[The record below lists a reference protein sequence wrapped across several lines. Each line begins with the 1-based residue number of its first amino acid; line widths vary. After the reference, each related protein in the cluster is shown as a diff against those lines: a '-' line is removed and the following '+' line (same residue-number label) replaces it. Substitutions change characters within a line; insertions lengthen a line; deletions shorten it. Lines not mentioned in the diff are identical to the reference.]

1 MNAPDPESA
10 EGSTVRI
17 GRLNGAWG
25 VSGWV
30 KVFSYTD
37 PPENVFSYQPWQTS
51 GPPGLLRVSEWRR
64 QGPRLVARI
73 EEIESRESAERLAG
87 TELEIPSEQLPE
99 AGPARYYWKDL
110 IGLEVSNLNDEVLG
124 RVQGFLDSGAH
135 DVLVIRRPGGGRD
148 HLVPFVQGRFVHQ
161 VDLDAGRIEVD
172 WDPEWTD
179 AD

>member
-1 MNAPDPESA
+1 MNTPDPDSA
-10 EGSTVRI
+10 EDSTVRI

-30 KVFSYTD
+30 KVYSYTD

-51 GPPGLLRVSEWRR
+51 GQPGLLRVSEWRR

-73 EEIESRESAERLAG
+73 EEIDSREAAERMAG
-87 TELEIPSEQLPE
+87 TELAVPSGALPDPE
-99 AGPARYYWKDL
+99 PGSYYWKDL
-110 IGLEVSNLNDEVLG
+110 IGLEVVNLQGERLG

-135 DVLVIRRPGGGRD
+135 DVLLVRRVGEGRD
-148 HLVPFVQGRFVHQ
+148 HLVPFVHGRFVHR
-161 VDLDAGRIEVD
+161 VDLDAGRIQVD